1 MADLESLEKIWRQSL
16 ELNLRYYSTV
26 GRLTVDYFKDL
37 FAALS
42 PLQAARSQPRP
53 STQPVVPAPPTP
65 PASPASPPAMPPA
78 MPRSPAA
85 AAPAQQAGV
94 MVLESEAGGQALGV
108 FLVANNLGHEIS
120 APVTASTFAAEN
132 GHTVQPAFIFD
143 PAMVTLA
150 SGEQMLVRVVTVI
163 DDSLVPEVRYRGEF
177 TIPELAGTR
186 IPIVLRRRP
195 DQPEPPVEISSTVA
209 HHPRPSGSSRR
220 SRSTQARQT
229 IGSREKSSRRKS

>member
-1 MADLESLEKIWRQSL
+1 MADLESFEKIWRQSL

-37 FAALS
+37 IAAFV
-42 PLQAARSQPRP
+42 PLQVARSQPRSP
-53 STQPVVPAPPTP
+53 AQPIVPAPPSP
-65 PASPASPPAMPPA
+65 PASPA
-78 MPRSPAA
+78 SPAA

-108 FLVANNLGHEIS
+108 FLVANNLGHDIS
-120 APVTASTFAAEN
+120 ARVTASTFAADN

-143 PAMVTLA
+143 PEMITLA
-150 SGEQMLVRVVTVI
+150 SGEQLLVRVVTVI

-177 TIPELAGTR
+177 TVPQLAGTR

-195 DQPEPPVEISSTVA
+195 DQPKSPIETSSTIA
-209 HHPRPSGSSRR
+209 DHPRKNGASRR
-220 SRSTQARQT
+220 GRSTKARKT